1 MAGVRTEGC
10 NVTMKDIARIAGVSQ
25 STVSRILN
33 DTPVSV
39 PVSQKT
45 RERVL
50 AAAEEHGY
58 RPNPLARA
66 LRGAPTMLVGAI
78 VRDMTDPFFAVAVD
92 ALASAAKTRGYSV
105 VLGHA
110 RSRADDALA
119 LAAMLE
125 SRHCDAILLVGDF
138 HEQPLI
144 DDLRRSRIPVVALWH
159 GVQSHGFHSV
169 NVDNVAGIRLALG
182 HLVGLGHT
190 RIGLVGGA
198 ALGDIRERE
207 AAFRDAAVEL
217 GLSLPDGN
225 VQRVENTFAAAG
237 PALDRLLGQTSA
249 PTAVVASTDVLAIGL
264 LHAAAELGVRV
275 PDDLSVVG
283 FDDIPFAAATV
294 PSLTTVHMPVTEMC
308 GAALE
313 IAVTVDR
320 SAPPEARTFEP
331 ALVVRASTR

>member
-1 MAGVRTEGC
+1 VTGVRAEGC

-92 ALASAAKTRGYSV
+92 ALASTAKTRGYAV

-190 RIGLVGGA
+190 RIGFVGGA

-207 AAFRDAAVEL
+207 AAFRDAAAEL
-217 GLSLPDGN
+217 GLSLADAG

-237 PALDRLLGQTSA
+237 PALDRLLGQVSA

-264 LHAAAELGVRV
+264 LHAAAELGLRV

-294 PSLTTVHMPVTEMC
+294 PSLTTVHMPVAEMC
-308 GAALE
+308 AAAIE
-313 IAVTVDR
+313 IAVTVER
-320 SAPPEARTFEP
+320 TAAPEARTFEP
-331 ALVVRASTR
+331 TLVVRASTR

>member
-1 MAGVRTEGC
+1 MAGVRAEGC

-138 HEQPLI
+138 REQPLI

-182 HLVGLGHT
+182 HLVALGHT
-190 RIGLVGGA
+190 RIGFVGGA

-207 AAFRDAAVEL
+207 AAFLEAAVEL
-217 GLSLPDGN
+217 GLSLPDGS
-225 VQRVENTFAAAG
+225 VQRVENTFASAG
-237 PALDRLLGQTSA
+237 PALGRLLGQTSA

-331 ALVVRASTR
+331 TLVVRASTR